1 MTVCPSLRFSAATV
15 WVTAYAASPVGWS
28 RWMPARHRA
37 ASTGSTDSTNAGRAR
52 PRASATALLP
62 AAGSPHM
69 TISTSA
75 PCPSSPGAA
84 RASACPAARV
94 GWPQGGMSGSR
105 PQPSAR
111 HHRRQIKLSLYRS
124 PRRSTRLSEST
135 MPSRF
140 HASLLSGGVTLHQ
153 GEVVGLHVFD
163 RLAVARDDVGQTTHA
178 RGDVVADRGQSRV
191 RLGGDGAVVE
201 ADQTEV
207 CGDVLADDVSGTER
221 CGGRLVV
228 VARQARAD
236 GQ

>member
-1 MTVCPSLRFSAATV
+1 MEAVTTTTSTLIMSSPTV
-15 WVTAYAASPVGWS
+15 VTPTRS
-28 RWMPARHRA
+28 H
-37 ASTGSTDSTNAGRAR
+37 
-52 PRASATALLP
+52 
-62 AAGSPHM
+62 AAGHHPHHGYAG
-69 TISTSA
+69 TDDD
-75 PCPSSPGAA
+75 
-84 RASACPAARV
+84 
-94 GWPQGGMSGSR
+94 QGTDPPLDAERLTLMSGSR

-124 PRRSTRLSEST
+124 PRRGTRLSEST
-135 MPSRF
+135 MRSRF
-140 HASLLSGGVTLHQ
+140 HACLLSGGVTLHQ

-221 CGGRLVV
+221 CGG
-228 VARQARAD
+228 
-236 GQ
+236 